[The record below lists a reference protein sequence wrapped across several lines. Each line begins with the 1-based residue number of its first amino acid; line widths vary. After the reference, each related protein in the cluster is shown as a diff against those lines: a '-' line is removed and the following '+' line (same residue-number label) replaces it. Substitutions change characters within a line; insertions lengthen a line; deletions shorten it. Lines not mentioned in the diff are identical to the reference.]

1 MPSHSQ
7 EVFYL
12 HINGEQRGPYTV
24 RHIDHLLNSG
34 LINEDALFWRE
45 GLEQWQP
52 VTDLVARRRPRK
64 RWKRNTIIVGAVIIP
79 AFVLLWL
86 FLPITLDYWREI
98 NQRDFTDRAA
108 YWCARGIVRSQ
119 CVPKGAV
126 VVFAKMPDAKVELLP
141 DDNARVVLH
150 GELTL
155 AQSPMRTA
163 AWQVDLHYDRSKAEW
178 AAVGLGPREIPIR

>member
-64 RWKRNTIIVGAVIIP
+64 RWKRNSILFAALAIVAL
-79 AFVLLWL
+79 VLFKL
-86 FLPITLDYWREI
+86 FLPITLDGWREI
-98 NQRDFTDRAA
+98 NQREFTERAA
-108 YWCARGIVRSQ
+108 YWRARGIVRSQ
-119 CVPKGAV
+119 CVPKGGV
-126 VVFAKMPDAKVELLP
+126 VAFAKLPDAKVELLP
-141 DDNARVVLH
+141 QDQARVILR

-155 AQSPMRTA
+155 AQSPTRTA
-163 AWQVDLHYDRSKAEW
+163 AWQVDLHYDGARAEW
-178 AAVGLGPREIPIR
+178 MALGAREIPVR